1 MSMFENFKNLAG
13 LMGQAKEIRQKVER
27 LQADLARQTVE
38 ADAGAGAVRV
48 VANGKLQIVSVRLDR
63 TLLLTLTST
72 ENEPEEADQ
81 QMVEDLIA
89 AATNAALSKARDL
102 IQQEMRKLTGGLDLG
117 SIPGLD
123 KLLGGESGP

>member
-1 MSMFENFKNLAG
+1 MFENFKNLAG